1 MDLRNNRFEYREVHV
16 AADSFLSTQGQS
28 SHAHSQSA
36 ASVTRE
42 DIEQAKRQSI
52 QMGPP
57 DRIREDLSESA
68 SASVSTA
75 MHHMIDVLVDS
86 EVSDDPPPA
95 LHLTP
100 LSPTQSFPM
109 QTPTMANVQMG
120 SSQWP
125 VQQQRNAITA
135 QDLVNSMR
143 RQQNSSDQV
152 SAPDMEREETVRP
165 PVSSFC
171 DTLFAPLSDEM
182 KSPQT
187 RPTTAHRMQPE
198 TSTPVPFSS
207 DPAFQQD
214 ILRRQQNLQFHST
227 PIHSPLPP
235 SSWSYQASP
244 GKQFPPLPSS
254 PWTGSPSIG
263 TPALAYLDGDEVP
276 RKAPQP
282 AMFGAIGQMPPSA
295 QTE

>member
-1 MDLRNNRFEYREVHV
+1 VDLRNNRFEYREIHA
-16 AADSFLSTQGQS
+16 AADSFPSTQGQS

-36 ASVTRE
+36 TSVTRE

-52 QMGPP
+52 HMARP

-100 LSPTQSFPM
+100 LSPAQSFPM
-109 QTPTMANVQMG
+109 TPTMANVQTG
-120 SSQWP
+120 SS
-125 VQQQRNAITA
+125 VQQQRNTLTA
-135 QDLVNSMR
+135 QDLVNSMLR
-143 RQQNSSDQV
+143 SQNSSDQV
-152 SAPDMEREETVRP
+152 SAPDMEREETMRP
-165 PVSSFC
+165 PVSSVC
-171 DTLFAPLSDEM
+171 EALFAPLSGEM
-182 KSPQT
+182 RSPQT
-187 RPTTAHRMQPE
+187 RPTTAHRVQPE

-227 PIHSPLPP
+227 PIHSPLSP
-235 SSWSYQASP
+235 SSWPYQASP
-244 GKQFPPLPSS
+244 GNQFPPLPSS
-254 PWTGSPSIG
+254 PWRGSPSIS
-263 TPALAYLDGDEVP
+263 TPAIACLDGDEVP

-282 AMFGAIGQMPPSA
+282 AMFGAIGQTPPSA
-295 QTE
+295 QAG

>member
-1 MDLRNNRFEYREVHV
+1 VDLRNNRFEYREVHV
-16 AADSFLSTQGQS
+16 AADSFPSTQGQS

-52 QMGPP
+52 QMAPP
-57 DRIREDLSESA
+57 DRIREDVSESA

-109 QTPTMANVQMG
+109 TPTMANVQAG
-120 SSQWP
+120 SAQWP
-125 VQQQRNAITA
+125 VQQQRHTFTA
-135 QDLVNSMR
+135 QDLVNSMLCS
-143 RQQNSSDQV
+143 QGSSDPV
-152 SAPDMEREETVRP
+152 ATLDVEREDTMRP
-165 PVSSFC
+165 PVSSAC
-171 DTLFAPLSDEM
+171 DALFVPLSNAI

-187 RPTTAHRMQPE
+187 RPTTAHRVQPE

-207 DPAFQQD
+207 DLAFQQD
-214 ILRRQQNLQFHST
+214 ILQRQQNLQFHST
-227 PIHSPLPP
+227 PIHSPLA
-235 SSWSYQASP
+235 SSRWSCQASP
-244 GKQFPPLPSS
+244 GTQFPPLPSS
-254 PWTGSPSIG
+254 PWRGSPSTS
-263 TPALAYLDGDEVP
+263 TPTIAYRDGDEVP

-282 AMFGAIGQMPPSA
+282 AMFGAIGQTPPSA
-295 QTE
+295 QAG